1 MAEKGY
7 DGFSLADV
15 GEKAGYSRGLPAHYF
30 GKRDNL
36 LKKVAENII
45 ENFYE
50 GLSMTPSAEPG
61 LPSINALI
69 RHYASSSKTRR
80 VKALVILLA
89 RSLVDDNLKPTIRE
103 LNDRSLS
110 FLEQIIGEG
119 IEAGNI
125 HSDID
130 RKLQARVIYAF
141 LRGQLGFAAFDKDYD
156 IVAISESFIA
166 MLALTIGRKV

>member
-30 GKRDNL
+30 GKRDEL
-36 LKKVAENII
+36 LKRVAENTIQD
-45 ENFYE
+45 FYE
-50 GLSMTPSAEPG
+50 GFSQIPETEPG
-61 LPSINALI
+61 LPNINALI
-69 RHYASSSKTRR
+69 LHYAASSKTRR

-89 RSLVDDNLKPTIRE
+89 RSLVDVNLKPTIRE

-110 FLEQIIGEG
+110 FLEQRISAG
-119 IEAGNI
+119 IEVGNI
-125 HSDID
+125 RSDID
-130 RKLQARVIYAF
+130 VKLQARVIYGF

-156 IVAISESFIA
+156 IVSVSMSFIK
-166 MLALTIGRKV
+166 MLELTIGREK